1 MNNVA
6 HGVYPTMIT
15 PFTSDNKVDYHAVEK
30 ITQWYADNG
39 CEGVFAVCQSSEMFY
54 LDLHEKINIANR
66 VIKVAKSQAIPMSVV
81 CSGHTS
87 DSIEAQAEEL
97 NAMIE
102 TGADAVVWVSNRLDQ
117 NNEGDATWL
126 KNAEKLLSKLPT
138 DAMFG
143 IYECPVPYKRLLSK
157 EILKWCKD
165 TNRFLFIKDTCCDP
179 DLLCERLN
187 LLKNSNVALFN
198 ANSQTLL
205 HSLKHGAAG
214 FSGIMGNFHPSL
226 YVWLCREFKS
236 QPENAE
242 HLQQLLTMC
251 SFASMSYPVT
261 AKYYLS
267 ENGIP
272 MDLHTRTRNANELN
286 SYQKMVV
293 NQMGKLTDR
302 VRQSLNIQEYF
313 LKHNDYFCK

>member
-1 MNNVA
+1 MNNIA
-6 HGVYPTMIT
+6 RGVYPTMIT
-15 PFTSDNKVDYHAVEK
+15 PFTAGNEVDYSSVDK

-39 CEGVFAVCQSSEMFY
+39 CEGVFAVCQSSEMFH
-54 LDLHEKINIANR
+54 LNLQEKIEIASR
-66 VIKVAKSQAIPMSVV
+66 VVKVAKLQQTPMSVV

-102 TGADAVVWVSNRLDQ
+102 TGADAVVWVSNRLDLH
-117 NNEGDATWL
+117 NEGDAMWI

-157 EILKWCKD
+157 EILDWCID
-165 TNRFLFIKDTCCDP
+165 TKRFLFIKDTCCDP
-179 DLLCERLN
+179 ELLCERLKQ
-187 LLKNSNVALFN
+187 LKNSNMSLFN

-205 HSLKHGAAG
+205 HSLKNGAAG
-214 FSGIMGNFHPSL
+214 FSGTMANFYPAL
-226 YVWLCREFKS
+226 YVWLCREFES
-236 QPENAE
+236 QPVKAE
-242 HLQQLLTMC
+242 HLQELITMC

-267 ENGIP
+267 QNGIP
-272 MDLHTRTRNANELN
+272 MSLHTRTRNADELN

-293 NQMGKLTDR
+293 DQMGKLTDR
-302 VRQSLNIQEYF
+302 VCQSLDINIR
-313 LKHNDYFCK
+313 